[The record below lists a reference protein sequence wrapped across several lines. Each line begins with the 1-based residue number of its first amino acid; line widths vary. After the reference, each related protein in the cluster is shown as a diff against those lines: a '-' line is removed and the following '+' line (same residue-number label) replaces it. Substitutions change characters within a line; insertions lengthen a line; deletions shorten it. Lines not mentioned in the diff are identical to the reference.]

1 MVSLTPNQV
10 ISHQA
15 YSSHFNRRRLIGIDE
30 DDQESITHYVNFH
43 LDDHFL
49 LVARVEH
56 RLENSKLPGIIIVR
70 EDKIRFRDT
79 ARLPREAVPLS
90 ELPEREEIISKI
102 AQRIVVIVGI
112 EIDQKFYAR
121 LNNGSKSIKSLENN
135 TYILMAPE
143 TLQQKPK
150 ILLKVENPPE
160 LSSSEENEDSQ
171 LSREES
177 IEDAKPPIPPQV
189 PLQLSLTPE
198 ADL

>member
-15 YSSHFNRRRLIGIDE
+15 YSAHFNRRRLIGIDE

-56 RLENSKLPGIIIVR
+56 RLENSKLPAIISVR
-70 EDKIRFRDT
+70 EDKIRFRDK
-79 ARLPREAVPLS
+79 ARLPHDVFLS

-135 TYILMAPE
+135 TYILLAPE
-143 TLQQKPK
+143 TLQHKPK

-160 LSSSEENEDSQ
+160 LSSSEESEDSQ

-177 IEDAKPPIPPQV
+177 IEDAKPPIPPQIK
-189 PLQLSLTPE
+189 LQLSLTPE
-198 ADL
+198 TDL